1 MAKWNPS
8 SSVNSNHLLTI
19 VRRGDLAYLT
29 YIRDLTMLS
38 VANELNP
45 LTIQVGEGEVPAL
58 GGPGREGLDEEQD
71 HRGAAALGP
80 TAPPPGMRPGSP
92 ACDASAP

>member
-45 LTIQVGEGEVPAL
+45 LTIQVGVDAGYLPSDAVATL
-58 GGPGREGLDEEQD
+58 W
-71 HRGAAALGP
+71 P
-80 TAPPPGMRPGSP
+80 TKENVT
-92 ACDASAP
+92 